1 MCVHDDCQHL
11 EQAEGSLAAAR
22 MALSYVMP
30 LDGHEVDRNTL
41 SCDDLMLCSAALLVL
56 RVSRIQ
62 IGMLLACST

>member
-1 MCVHDDCQHL
+1 
-11 EQAEGSLAAAR
+11 

-41 SCDDLMLCSAALLVL
+41 SCDVLMLCSAALLVL